1 MVENLAL
8 FKKINEEERN
18 MEYPKK
24 IMGAT
29 ELRQMGFPRS
39 VVDRAARS
47 KGQRFCWRSNPKNP
61 RSPLLFD
68 TEEFEKWRQ
77 SQARLL
83 ELEVPEERRRK

>member
-39 VVDRAARS
+39 VFIAD
-47 KGQRFCWRSNPKNP
+47 
-61 RSPLLFD
+61 
-68 TEEFEKWRQ
+68 
-77 SQARLL
+77 
-83 ELEVPEERRRK
+83 ERDDK